1 MPPTLIVLEGA
12 DGTGKTTHTTR
23 LAEALTA
30 RGHAARAWHH
40 PPPRTDTSY
49 AQRAQ
54 HFADARSRFLAETA
68 IMHPEVAVWVLD
80 RWLEST
86 VAALPDELDA
96 GARRDILALVLRERA
111 ALPPVYTVL
120 LDATHAALDARLLA
134 RGDAL
139 FDARYAVRHRYGVLA
154 IEQGWP
160 TVRTDDDADAVNAR
174 LVAHLVRARVLAP
187 RRREGE

>member
-1 MPPTLIVLEGA
+1 MPPALIVLEGA

-30 RGHAARAWHH
+30 CGHAARAWHH
-40 PPPRTDTSY
+40 PPPRTDAS
-49 AQRAQ
+49 ALQRAQ
-54 HFADARSRFLAETA
+54 HFADARARFLAETVPA
-68 IMHPEVAVWVLD
+68 HPEVAVWVLD

-86 VAALPDELDA
+86 VAALADELDA
-96 GARRDILALVLRERA
+96 GARRDILAVWVRERA

-120 LDATHAALDARLLA
+120 LDATQAALDARLAL
-134 RGDAL
+134 RGEAL

-160 TVRTDDDADAVNAR
+160 TVRTDDDADTVSAR
-174 LVAHLVRARVLAP
+174 LVAHLVRARVL
-187 RRREGE
+187 R